1 MANKIHEHYFVGEYT
16 LEDINRESLKLK
28 AHIKDHPET
37 VDDFIV
43 NALNLA
49 SLAVQHIM
57 GFYPN
62 ATQIFA
68 ALLLISGK
76 VVELRSGEGKTIVAA
91 LAAYWQVLNGRHV
104 DIATTNDYLAERDR
118 HWMSLVYGALGIEVG
133 VIKSTTRREDRPK
146 EYGKPITY
154 AANQELGFDY
164 LRDHLALDKKDRVLG
179 ELDFVIIDEADSILI
194 DEARTPL
201 IISEAGRERK
211 EKDEFSNIE
220 PLFKIVRD
228 LTMNIDYA
236 LDYQAHTVALTD
248 DGVKKIISRL
258 GEDFF
263 NSENFDQVRAL
274 WYVLYVSV
282 FLKPDRDYMIKDG
295 KVVLVD
301 EFTGHAMPDRHYL
314 DGVQQAL
321 EAKAGIALTPRDVIT
336 ASITYRNLFKLYKGI
351 AGMTGTAY
359 DSREE
364 FFKLY
369 DLEVVPVA
377 PYQMLKRKDLPTF
390 FFRTMAEK
398 MAKIVEIAQKIDKT
412 DPPLLV
418 VACSIEVAKEIS
430 VLLSS
435 NNIEHQLLD
444 AEVGEKEFEIIEN
457 AGQPGVITV
466 ATNMAGRGADIIV
479 DASLRFTHGLSVL
492 GSEHNRSHRVDEQL
506 RGRAGRQGQPGETIF
521 LTSLED
527 ELLQIYADDSFWNY
541 AEKVNWDPQGVSDL
555 ELVSGLLRAQEK
567 AQRIEAETR
576 LSLARF
582 DGIIDKHRQVTY
594 KFRSQI
600 LEFPSYFEPVLE
612 ELRKI
617 IKNETHASIDK
628 SDLIKIIDKEAASYD
643 EFKPIKSFVLDS
655 VSLKL
660 PKAIVSRDET
670 VYNKL
675 KEQLLLIIDSH
686 WQEYLE
692 DIEWLEAWISLTSAG
707 GEDPYRIFI
716 ETADQMFHAMRKDL
730 ALLMLGN
737 IINFIKL

>member
-1 MANKIHEHYFVGEYT
+1 MANAIHEHYFVGEYT
-16 LEDINRESLKLK
+16 LEDVNRESLNLK
-28 AHIKDHPET
+28 AYIKNHPET
-37 VDDFIV
+37 ADGFIV
-43 NALNLA
+43 NALALA

-68 ALLLISGK
+68 TLLLINGK

-91 LAAYWQVLNGRHV
+91 LASYWQVLNGRHV
-104 DIATTNDYLAERDR
+104 DIATTNDYLAERDK

-133 VIKSTTRREDRPK
+133 VVTSITKREDRSR
-146 EYGKPITY
+146 EYDKPITY

-164 LRDHLALDKKDRVLG
+164 LRDHLVLDKKDRTLG

-201 IISEAGRERK
+201 IISESGRERK
-211 EKDEFSNIE
+211 EKDEFNNVES
-220 PLFKIVRD
+220 LFNIVRNFEI
-228 LTMNIDYA
+228 NIDYT

-248 DGVKKIISRL
+248 DGVKKIINQL

-263 NSENFDQVRAL
+263 SSGNFDRVREF

-282 FLKPDRDYMIKDG
+282 FLKPDHDYVIKDG

-336 ASITYRNLFKLYKGI
+336 ASITYRNLFKLYKNM

-359 DSREE
+359 DAHEE
-364 FFKLY
+364 FLRLY

-377 PYQMLKRKDLPTF
+377 SYQMLKREDLPTL
-390 FFRTMAEK
+390 FFRTKAEK
-398 MAKIVEIAQKIDKT
+398 TAKIVEIAKKIDKSN
-412 DPPLLV
+412 PPLLV
-418 VACSIEVAKEIS
+418 VGCSIEAAKEIS
-430 VLLSS
+430 VFLSS
-435 NNIEHQLLD
+435 NNIAHQLLD

-457 AGQPGVITV
+457 AGQPGTITV
-466 ATNMAGRGADIIV
+466 ATNMAGRGADIV
-479 DASLRFTHGLSVL
+479 VNASFRFTHGLSVL
-492 GSEHNRSHRVDEQL
+492 GSEHNKSHRVDEQL

-527 ELLQIYADDSFWNY
+527 ELLQIYADDAFWNY
-541 AEKVNWDPQGVSDL
+541 AEKVNWDPQGVSDPA
-555 ELVSGLLRAQEK
+555 LVSGLSRAQEK
-567 AQRIEAETR
+567 AQRIEAEAR

-582 DGIIDKHRQVTY
+582 DNTISKHRQVTY
-594 KFRSQI
+594 KFRSQV
-600 LEFPSYFEPVLE
+600 LEYPSYFELVLE
-612 ELRKI
+612 ELRQINKDQAHI
-617 IKNETHASIDK
+617 SVDK
-628 SDLIKIIDKEAASYD
+628 DLNNA
-643 EFKPIKSFVLDS
+643 L
-655 VSLKL
+655 LKL
-660 PKAIVSRDET
+660 PKTIVSRDEAL
-670 VYNKL
+670 YNETRK
-675 KEQLLLIIDSH
+675 QLLLTIDSH

-707 GEDPYRIFI
+707 GEDPYRIFV

-730 ALLMLGN
+730 ALS
-737 IINFIKL
+737 IINFYL